1 MKAGMQNILKAIS
14 KIVGNE
20 ITEDMDLLKLIG
32 KISNNED
39 IKSIVNSVNSNQN
52 MSKEW
57 LVENMSER
65 LESIVENPKVCVA
78 AGWYGMLADKMRD
91 FTNNK
96 VVSFDIDPK
105 CAKYGK
111 IMYPKVSFKTADIKD
126 FHAGQYDVL
135 MCTSCEHISDETLN
149 KFLRT
154 RKEQSLVVLQS
165 NNYFGLD
172 EHINCKNSLKE
183 FIDSLTYAVPSA
195 KINILNSSE
204 KRINNKFDRYM
215 VIGY

>member
-1 MKAGMQNILKAIS
+1 MENILKAIS

-57 LVENMSER
+57 LVDNISQR
-65 LESIVENPKVCVA
+65 LDFVVENPRVCVA

-96 VVSFDIDPK
+96 VVSFDVDPK
-105 CAKYGK
+105 CAQYGK
-111 IMYPKVSFKTADIKD
+111 IMYPEVSFKTADIND

-154 RKEQSLVVLQS
+154 RKQQSLVVLQS
-165 NNYFGLD
+165 NNYFGLE

-204 KRINNKFDRYM
+204 KRINDKFDRYM

>member
-1 MKAGMQNILKAIS
+1 MQNILKAIS
-14 KIVGNE
+14 KITDNV
-20 ITEDMDLLKLIG
+20 
-32 KISNNED
+32 D
-39 IKSIVNSVNSNQN
+39 IKSIINSVNSNQI

-57 LVENMSER
+57 LVDSISER
-65 LESIVENPKVCVA
+65 LEFAIKNPKVCVA

-204 KRINNKFDRYM
+204 KRINDKFDRYM

>member
-57 LVENMSER
+57 LVDNISQR
-65 LESIVENPKVCVA
+65 LDFVVENPRVCVA

-96 VVSFDIDPK
+96 VVSFDVDPK
-105 CAKYGK
+105 CAQYGK
-111 IMYPKVSFKTADIKD
+111 IMYPEVSFKTADIND

-154 RKEQSLVVLQS
+154 RKQQSLVVLQS
-165 NNYFGLD
+165 NNYFGLE

-204 KRINNKFDRYM
+204 KRINDKFDRYM

>member
-14 KIVGNE
+14 KITDNA
-20 ITEDMDLLKLIG
+20 
-32 KISNNED
+32 D
-39 IKSIVNSVNSNQN
+39 IKSIINSVNSNQI

-57 LVENMSER
+57 LVDSISER
-65 LESIVENPKVCVA
+65 LEFVIKNPKVCVA

-91 FTNNK
+91 FTNDK

-105 CAKYGK
+105 CAEYGK
-111 IMYPKVSFKTADIKD
+111 IMYPEVSFKTADIND
-126 FHAGQYDVL
+126 FHAGKYDVVI
-135 MCTSCEHISDETLN
+135 CTSCEHISDTTLN

-165 NNYFGLD
+165 NNYFGLK

-183 FIDSLTYAVPSA
+183 FTDSLSYTVPSA

-204 KRINNKFDRYM
+204 KRINDKFDRYM

>member
-1 MKAGMQNILKAIS
+1 MENILKAIS

-57 LVENMSER
+57 LVDNISQR
-65 LESIVENPKVCVA
+65 LDFVVENPRVCVA

-96 VVSFDIDPK
+96 VVSFDVDPK
-105 CAKYGK
+105 CAQYGK
-111 IMYPKVSFKTADIKD
+111 IMYPEVSFKTADIND

-135 MCTSCEHISDETLN
+135 MCTSCEHISDEILN

-204 KRINNKFDRYM
+204 KRINDKFDRYM

>member
-14 KIVGNE
+14 KITDNA
-20 ITEDMDLLKLIG
+20 
-32 KISNNED
+32 D
-39 IKSIVNSVNSNQN
+39 IKSIINSVNSNQIT
-52 MSKEW
+52 SKEW
-57 LVENMSER
+57 LIDNISER
-65 LESIVENPKVCVA
+65 LEFIVKNPKVCVA

-91 FTNNK
+91 FTNDK

-105 CAKYGK
+105 CAEYGK
-111 IMYPKVSFKTADIKD
+111 IMYPEVSFKTADIND
-126 FHAGQYDVL
+126 FHAGQYDVII
-135 MCTSCEHISDETLN
+135 CTSCEHISDETLI

-183 FIDSLTYAVPSA
+183 FTDSLSYAVPSA

>member
-1 MKAGMQNILKAIS
+1 MQNILKAIS
-14 KIVGNE
+14 KITDNA
-20 ITEDMDLLKLIG
+20 
-32 KISNNED
+32 D
-39 IKSIVNSVNSNQN
+39 IKSIINSVNSNQIT
-52 MSKEW
+52 SKEW
-57 LVENMSER
+57 LIDSISDR
-65 LESIVENPKVCVA
+65 LEFIVKNPKVCVA

-91 FTNNK
+91 FTDNK

-105 CAKYGK
+105 CAEYGK
-111 IMYPKVSFKTADIKD
+111 IIYPEVSFKTADIND
-126 FHAGQYDVL
+126 FHAGKYDIL
-135 MCTSCEHISDETLN
+135 ICTSCEHISDETLN

-183 FIDSLTYAVPSA
+183 FTDSLSYTVPSA

-204 KRINNKFDRYM
+204 KRINDKFDRYM

>member
-14 KIVGNE
+14 KITDNA
-20 ITEDMDLLKLIG
+20 
-32 KISNNED
+32 D
-39 IKSIVNSVNSNQN
+39 IKSIINSVNSNQIA
-52 MSKEW
+52 SKEW
-57 LVENMSER
+57 LIDSISER
-65 LESIVENPKVCVA
+65 LEFIVKNPKVCVA

-91 FTNNK
+91 FTDNK

-105 CAKYGK
+105 CAEYGK
-111 IMYPKVSFKTADIKD
+111 IIYPEVSFKTADIND
-126 FHAGQYDVL
+126 FHAGKYDVL
-135 MCTSCEHISDETLN
+135 ICTSCEHISDETLN

-183 FIDSLTYAVPSA
+183 FTDSLFYTVPSA

-204 KRINNKFDRYM
+204 KRINDKFDRYM

>member
-57 LVENMSER
+57 LIENMSER

-204 KRINNKFDRYM
+204 KRINDKFDRYM

>member
-1 MKAGMQNILKAIS
+1 MKVGMQNILKAIS
-14 KIVGNE
+14 KITDN
-20 ITEDMDLLKLIG
+20 K
-32 KISNNED
+32 D
-39 IKSIVNSVNSNQN
+39 IKSIINSVNSNQVA
-52 MSKEW
+52 SKEW
-57 LVENMSER
+57 LIDSISER
-65 LESIVENPKVCVA
+65 LELVIKNPKVCVA

-91 FTNNK
+91 FTNDK

-105 CAKYGK
+105 CAEYGK
-111 IMYPKVSFKTADIKD
+111 IMYPEVSFKTKDIND
-126 FHAGQYDVL
+126 FHAGQYDVII
-135 MCTSCEHISDETLN
+135 CTSCEHISDGILN

-183 FIDSLTYAVPSA
+183 FTDSLSYTVPSA

>member
-1 MKAGMQNILKAIS
+1 MQNILKAIS

-204 KRINNKFDRYM
+204 KRINDKFDRYM

>member
-1 MKAGMQNILKAIS
+1 MQNILKAIS
-14 KIVGNE
+14 KITDNA
-20 ITEDMDLLKLIG
+20 
-32 KISNNED
+32 D
-39 IKSIVNSVNSNQN
+39 IKSIINSVNSNQI

-57 LVENMSER
+57 LVDSISER
-65 LESIVENPKVCVA
+65 LEFVIKNPKVCVA

-91 FTNNK
+91 FTDNK

-105 CAKYGK
+105 CAEYGK
-111 IMYPKVSFKTADIKD
+111 IMYPEVSFKTADIND
-126 FHAGQYDVL
+126 FHAGKYDVL
-135 MCTSCEHISDETLN
+135 ICTSCEHISDETLN

-165 NNYFGLD
+165 NNYFGLE

-183 FIDSLTYAVPSA
+183 FTDSLSYTVPSA

-204 KRINNKFDRYM
+204 KRINDKFDRYM

>member
-14 KIVGNE
+14 KITDNA
-20 ITEDMDLLKLIG
+20 
-32 KISNNED
+32 D
-39 IKSIVNSVNSNQN
+39 IKSIINSVNSNQIT
-52 MSKEW
+52 SKEW
-57 LVENMSER
+57 LIDSISDR
-65 LESIVENPKVCVA
+65 LEFIVKNPKVCVA

-91 FTNNK
+91 FTDNK

-105 CAKYGK
+105 CAEYGK
-111 IMYPKVSFKTADIKD
+111 IIYPEVSFKTADIND
-126 FHAGQYDVL
+126 FHAGKYDVL
-135 MCTSCEHISDETLN
+135 ICTSCEHISDETLN

-183 FIDSLTYAVPSA
+183 FTDSLSYTVPSA
-195 KINILNSSE
+195 KINILNSSK
-204 KRINNKFDRYM
+204 KRINDKFDRYM

>member
-165 NNYFGLD
+165 NNYFGLE

-204 KRINNKFDRYM
+204 KRINDKFDRYM

>member
-32 KISNNED
+32 KISNNGD

-57 LVENMSER
+57 LVDNISQR
-65 LESIVENPKVCVA
+65 LDFVVENPRVCVA

-91 FTNNK
+91 FTDNK
-96 VVSFDIDPK
+96 VVSFDVDPK
-105 CAKYGK
+105 CAQYGK
-111 IMYPKVSFKTADIKD
+111 IMYPEVSFKTADIND

-154 RKEQSLVVLQS
+154 RKQQSLVVLQS
-165 NNYFGLD
+165 NNYFGLE

-204 KRINNKFDRYM
+204 KRINDKFDRYM

>member
-1 MKAGMQNILKAIS
+1 MQNILKAIS

-111 IMYPKVSFKTADIKD
+111 IMYPKVSFKTADINE
-126 FHAGQYDVL
+126 FHAGQYDVV

-204 KRINNKFDRYM
+204 KRINDKFDRYM

>member
-1 MKAGMQNILKAIS
+1 MQNILKAIS

-32 KISNNED
+32 RISNNED

-57 LVENMSER
+57 LVDNISQR
-65 LESIVENPKVCVA
+65 LDFVVENPRVCVA

-96 VVSFDIDPK
+96 VVSFDVDPK
-105 CAKYGK
+105 CAQYGK
-111 IMYPKVSFKTADIKD
+111 IMYPEVSFKTADIND
-126 FHAGQYDVL
+126 FHAGQYDVI
-135 MCTSCEHISDETLN
+135 MCTSCEHVSDETLN

-165 NNYFGLD
+165 NNYFGLE

-204 KRINNKFDRYM
+204 KRINDKFDRYM

>member
-14 KIVGNE
+14 KITDNA
-20 ITEDMDLLKLIG
+20 
-32 KISNNED
+32 D
-39 IKSIVNSVNSNQN
+39 IKSIINSVNSNQIT
-52 MSKEW
+52 SKEW
-57 LVENMSER
+57 LVDSISER
-65 LESIVENPKVCVA
+65 LEFVIKNPKVCVA

-91 FTNNK
+91 FTNDK

-105 CAKYGK
+105 CAEYGK
-111 IMYPKVSFKTADIKD
+111 IMYPEVSFKTADIND
-126 FHAGQYDVL
+126 FHAGKYDVVI
-135 MCTSCEHISDETLN
+135 CTSCEHISDTTLN

-165 NNYFGLD
+165 NNYFGLK

-183 FIDSLTYAVPSA
+183 FTDSLSYTVPSA

-204 KRINNKFDRYM
+204 KRINDKFDRYM

>member
-1 MKAGMQNILKAIS
+1 MQNILKAIS

-32 KISNNED
+32 KISNDED

-165 NNYFGLD
+165 NNYFGLE

-204 KRINNKFDRYM
+204 KRINDKFDRYM

>member
-14 KIVGNE
+14 KITDNA
-20 ITEDMDLLKLIG
+20 
-32 KISNNED
+32 D
-39 IKSIVNSVNSNQN
+39 IKSIINSVNSNQIT
-52 MSKEW
+52 SKEW
-57 LVENMSER
+57 LIDSISDR
-65 LESIVENPKVCVA
+65 LEFIVKNPKVCVA

-91 FTNNK
+91 FTDNK

-105 CAKYGK
+105 CAEYGK
-111 IMYPKVSFKTADIKD
+111 IIYPEVSFKTADIND
-126 FHAGQYDVL
+126 FHAGKYDVL
-135 MCTSCEHISDETLN
+135 ICTSCEHISDETLN

-183 FIDSLTYAVPSA
+183 FTDSLSYTVPSA

-204 KRINNKFDRYM
+204 KRINDKFDRYM

>member
-14 KIVGNE
+14 KITDNA
-20 ITEDMDLLKLIG
+20 
-32 KISNNED
+32 D
-39 IKSIVNSVNSNQN
+39 IKSIINSVNSNQIA
-52 MSKEW
+52 SKEW
-57 LVENMSER
+57 LIDSISER
-65 LESIVENPKVCVA
+65 LEFIVKNPKVCVA

-91 FTNNK
+91 FTDNK

-105 CAKYGK
+105 CAEYGK
-111 IMYPKVSFKTADIKD
+111 IIYPEVSFKTADIND
-126 FHAGQYDVL
+126 FHAGKYDVL
-135 MCTSCEHISDETLN
+135 ICTSCEHISDETLN

-183 FIDSLTYAVPSA
+183 FTDSLSYTVPSA

-204 KRINNKFDRYM
+204 KRINDKFDRYM

>member
-1 MKAGMQNILKAIS
+1 MQNILKAIS

-57 LVENMSER
+57 LVDNISQR
-65 LESIVENPKVCVA
+65 LDFVVENPRVCVA

-96 VVSFDIDPK
+96 VVSFDVDPK
-105 CAKYGK
+105 CAQYGK
-111 IMYPKVSFKTADIKD
+111 IMYPEVSFKTADIND

-154 RKEQSLVVLQS
+154 RKQQSLVVLQS
-165 NNYFGLD
+165 NNYFGLE

-204 KRINNKFDRYM
+204 KRINDKFDRYM

>member
-14 KIVGNE
+14 KITDNA
-20 ITEDMDLLKLIG
+20 
-32 KISNNED
+32 D
-39 IKSIVNSVNSNQN
+39 IKSIINSVNSNQN

-57 LVENMSER
+57 LVDNISQR
-65 LESIVENPKVCVA
+65 LDFVVENPRVCVA

-96 VVSFDIDPK
+96 VVSFDVDPK
-105 CAKYGK
+105 CAQYGK
-111 IMYPKVSFKTADIKD
+111 IMYPEVSFKTADIND

-165 NNYFGLD
+165 NNYFGLE

-204 KRINNKFDRYM
+204 KRINDKFDRYM

>member
-1 MKAGMQNILKAIS
+1 MQNILKAIS

-57 LVENMSER
+57 LVDNISQR
-65 LESIVENPKVCVA
+65 LDFVVENPRVCVA

-105 CAKYGK
+105 CAQYGK
-111 IMYPKVSFKTADIKD
+111 IMYPKVSFKTADIND

-154 RKEQSLVVLQS
+154 RKQQSLVVLQS
-165 NNYFGLD
+165 NNYFGLE

-204 KRINNKFDRYM
+204 KRINDKFDRYM

>member
-1 MKAGMQNILKAIS
+1 MQNILKAIS

>member
-1 MKAGMQNILKAIS
+1 MQNILKAIS

-57 LVENMSER
+57 LVDNISQR
-65 LESIVENPKVCVA
+65 LDFVVENPRVCVA

-96 VVSFDIDPK
+96 VVSFDVDPK
-105 CAKYGK
+105 CAQYGK
-111 IMYPKVSFKTADIKD
+111 IMYPEVSFKTADIND

-154 RKEQSLVVLQS
+154 RKQQSLVVLQS
-165 NNYFGLD
+165 NNYFGLE

-183 FIDSLTYAVPSA
+183 FIDSLTYSVPSA

-204 KRINNKFDRYM
+204 KRINDKFDRYM

>member
-1 MKAGMQNILKAIS
+1 MENILKAIS
-14 KIVGNE
+14 KIVGNQ
-20 ITEDMDLLKLIG
+20 ITKDMDLLKLIG

-52 MSKEW
+52 ISKEW
-57 LVENMSER
+57 LVDNISER
-65 LESIVENPKVCVA
+65 LEFVVENPKVCVA

-91 FTNNK
+91 FTDNK

-105 CAKYGK
+105 CAQYGK
-111 IMYPKVSFKTADIKD
+111 IMYPEVSFKTADIND
-126 FHAGQYDVL
+126 FHAGQYDVI

-165 NNYFGLD
+165 NNYFW
-172 EHINCKNSLKE
+172 
-183 FIDSLTYAVPSA
+183 FRRTY
-195 KINILNSSE
+195 KL
-204 KRINNKFDRYM
+204 
-215 VIGY
+215 

>member
-1 MKAGMQNILKAIS
+1 MKAGMQNILKVIS
-14 KIVGNE
+14 KITDNA
-20 ITEDMDLLKLIG
+20 
-32 KISNNED
+32 D
-39 IKSIVNSVNSNQN
+39 IKSIINSVNSNQIT
-52 MSKEW
+52 SKEW
-57 LVENMSER
+57 LVDSISER
-65 LESIVENPKVCVA
+65 LEFVIKNPKVCVA

-91 FTNNK
+91 FTNDK

-105 CAKYGK
+105 CAEYGK
-111 IMYPKVSFKTADIKD
+111 IMYPEVSFKTADIND
-126 FHAGQYDVL
+126 FHAGKYDVVI
-135 MCTSCEHISDETLN
+135 CTSCEHISDTTLN

-165 NNYFGLD
+165 NNYFGLK

-183 FIDSLTYAVPSA
+183 FTDSLSYTVPSA

-204 KRINNKFDRYM
+204 KRINDKFDRYM

>member
-1 MKAGMQNILKAIS
+1 MQNILKAIS

-111 IMYPKVSFKTADIKD
+111 IMYPKVSFKTADINE
-126 FHAGQYDVL
+126 FHAGQYDVV

-154 RKEQSLVVLQS
+154 RKEQSLIVLQS

-204 KRINNKFDRYM
+204 KRINDKFDRYM

>member
-14 KIVGNE
+14 KITDNA
-20 ITEDMDLLKLIG
+20 
-32 KISNNED
+32 D
-39 IKSIVNSVNSNQN
+39 IKSIINSVNSNQIT
-52 MSKEW
+52 SKEW
-57 LVENMSER
+57 LVDSISER
-65 LESIVENPKVCVA
+65 LEFVIKNPKVCVA

-91 FTNNK
+91 FTNDK

-105 CAKYGK
+105 CAEYGK
-111 IMYPKVSFKTADIKD
+111 IMYPEVSFKTADIND
-126 FHAGQYDVL
+126 FHAGKYDVVI
-135 MCTSCEHISDETLN
+135 CTSCEHISDTTLN

-165 NNYFGLD
+165 NNYFGLK

-183 FIDSLTYAVPSA
+183 FTDSLSYTVPSA

>member
-14 KIVGNE
+14 KITDNA
-20 ITEDMDLLKLIG
+20 
-32 KISNNED
+32 D
-39 IKSIVNSVNSNQN
+39 IKSIINSVNSNQIT
-52 MSKEW
+52 SKEW
-57 LVENMSER
+57 LVDSISER
-65 LESIVENPKVCVA
+65 LEFVIKNPKVCVA

-91 FTNNK
+91 FTNDK

-105 CAKYGK
+105 CAEYGK
-111 IMYPKVSFKTADIKD
+111 IMYPEVSFKTADIND
-126 FHAGQYDVL
+126 FHAGKYDVVI
-135 MCTSCEHISDETLN
+135 CTSCEHISDTTLN

-165 NNYFGLD
+165 NNYFGLE

-183 FIDSLTYAVPSA
+183 FTDSLSYTVPSA
-195 KINILNSSE
+195 NINILYSSV

>member
-1 MKAGMQNILKAIS
+1 MQNILKAIS
-14 KIVGNE
+14 KITDNA
-20 ITEDMDLLKLIG
+20 
-32 KISNNED
+32 D
-39 IKSIVNSVNSNQN
+39 IKSIINSVNSNQIT
-52 MSKEW
+52 SKEW
-57 LVENMSER
+57 LIDSISDR
-65 LESIVENPKVCVA
+65 LEFIVKNPKVCVA

-91 FTNNK
+91 FTDNK

-105 CAKYGK
+105 CAEYGK
-111 IMYPKVSFKTADIKD
+111 IMYPEVSFKTADIND
-126 FHAGQYDVL
+126 FHAGKYDVL
-135 MCTSCEHISDETLN
+135 ICTSCEHISDETLN

-165 NNYFGLD
+165 NNYFGLE

-183 FIDSLTYAVPSA
+183 FTDSLSYTVPSA

-204 KRINNKFDRYM
+204 KRINDKFDRYM

>member
-1 MKAGMQNILKAIS
+1 MKAGMRNILKAIS

-57 LVENMSER
+57 LVDNISQR
-65 LESIVENPKVCVA
+65 LDFVVENPRVCVA

-96 VVSFDIDPK
+96 VVSFDVDPK
-105 CAKYGK
+105 CAQYGK
-111 IMYPKVSFKTADIKD
+111 IMYPEVSFKTADIND

-154 RKEQSLVVLQS
+154 RKQQSLVVLQS
-165 NNYFGLD
+165 NNYFGLE

-204 KRINNKFDRYM
+204 KRINDKFDRYM

>member
-1 MKAGMQNILKAIS
+1 MQNILKAIS

-57 LVENMSER
+57 LVDNISQR
-65 LESIVENPKVCVA
+65 LDFVVENPRVCVA

-91 FTNNK
+91 FTDNK
-96 VVSFDIDPK
+96 VVSFDVDPK
-105 CAKYGK
+105 CAQYGK
-111 IMYPKVSFKTADIKD
+111 IMYPEVSFKTADIND

-154 RKEQSLVVLQS
+154 RKQQSLVVLQS
-165 NNYFGLD
+165 NNYFGLE

-204 KRINNKFDRYM
+204 KRINDKFDRYM

>member
-1 MKAGMQNILKAIS
+1 MQNILKVIS

-204 KRINNKFDRYM
+204 KRINDKFDRYM